1 MRAGLAA
8 LLLAASPAGA
18 ADHATLT
25 ARAVDTHVLPAVAA
39 LADPT
44 ATLADAAE
52 AVCDGTTDLAARLA
66 AYHAAF
72 DAWMGASHL
81 RFGPMERENR
91 GFAIAF
97 WPDPRA
103 AGPRALSRLLA
114 EEAPDLT
121 LAPIAARGLFALEW
135 LLADPAAEA
144 GDPVRR
150 CHLIAAVA
158 ADLATTAAAVDAD
171 WRTDYAAR
179 LRTAGTVGNMLY
191 TTPEEATRTLYGALT
206 GGLDATRDL
215 RLAGPLGTEGRPRP
229 RAAEAWRS
237 GRSLRHVGLALD
249 ALEQLALALAPAPG
263 TLPDAFAAARTALA
277 AVPASLPEAV
287 QTPEGRDAVATL
299 IAALDRVRETVA
311 SEIGAPLSLTLGF
324 NALDGD

>member
-1 MRAGLAA
+1 
-8 LLLAASPAGA
+8 
-18 ADHATLT
+18 
-25 ARAVDTHVLPAVAA
+25 
-39 LADPT
+39 
-44 ATLADAAE
+44 
-52 AVCDGTTDLAARLA
+52 
-66 AYHAAF
+66 
-72 DAWMGASHL
+72 MGVSHL
-81 RFGPMERENR
+81 RFGPMERDNR

-114 EEAPDLT
+114 EEASNLA
-121 LAPIAARGLFALEW
+121 LAPVAARGVFALEW

-144 GDPVRR
+144 ADPARR
-150 CHLIAAVA
+150 CRLIAAIA

-171 WRTDYAAR
+171 WRTDYAGR
-179 LRTAGTVGNMLY
+179 MRTAGSVGNMLY

-249 ALEQLALALAPAPG
+249 ALEQLALSLAPAPG
-263 TLPDAFAAARTALA
+263 TLPDAFGGVRTTLS
-277 AVPASLPEAV
+277 AVPAPLPDAV
-287 QTPEGRDAVATL
+287 QTSEGREAVAAF
-299 IAALDRVRETVA
+299 IAAFDRVREAVA
-311 SEIGAPLSLTLGF
+311 SEIGAPLGLTLGR
-324 NALDGD
+324 ARGRRRAAAGGGRG